1 MMSGGE
7 ITGTIAA
14 HGRADGP
21 AVNVGGAAEAPGGQ
35 HAL

>member
-1 MMSGGE
+1 MMSGDE

-14 HGRADGP
+14 HGRSVGP
-21 AVNVGGAAEAPGGQ
+21 AVKVGGAAEAPGGQ